1 MKVSYQKRGQELE
14 RWEGFDL
21 AVLFS
26 KIQGGRGTDELQIE
40 KNIKM

>member
-1 MKVSYQKRGQELE
+1 MKVSYQMREQELE

-26 KIQGGRGTDELQIE
+26 KIQGGRGTDELQI
-40 KNIKM
+40 KH